1 MFRGLQPLVIL
12 IILVLQTDNQFL
24 MRNTLLVAILLI
36 LTIGSIIFVLRFF
49 LSNKGEK
56 IILVSRVVDTDT
68 VELTNGKVIR
78 LIGINAPEKMSFIL
92 RR

>member
-1 MFRGLQPLVIL
+1 
-12 IILVLQTDNQFL
+12 